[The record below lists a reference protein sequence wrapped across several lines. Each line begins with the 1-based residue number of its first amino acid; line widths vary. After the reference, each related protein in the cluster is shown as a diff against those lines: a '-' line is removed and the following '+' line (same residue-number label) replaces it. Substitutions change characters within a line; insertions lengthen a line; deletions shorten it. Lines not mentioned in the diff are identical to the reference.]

1 MGATGQHPN
10 DARQGT
16 AQALILVHRLDKRAV
31 WLPYRHAHAAL
42 PFAHAAPAHP
52 PGAFLTHHT
61 TATQPMQTAD
71 YIVIGAGIAGAS
83 IAWQLVQDGRS
94 SVLLLERESQPGYHT
109 TGRSAAL
116 YMATYGTPN
125 IQALTR
131 ASRAFYDAPP
141 LEFGADPI
149 LSPRGVIYVA
159 GPDQLDLLKRA
170 YDDARA
176 ASPNVEWVDK
186 PALLAQL
193 PCLKPEAVA
202 AGMSEP
208 EAADIDVH
216 ALHQGYL
223 RGLRQQ
229 GGQVLTQ
236 AEVVGLRKEGDAW
249 HVALADGRQLRGSTI
264 VNAAGAWADVVA
276 AMAGVPPI
284 GLEPRRRTA
293 FTFAVPEGMDAS
305 HWPAVIGIDESFY
318 FKPAAG
324 QLLGSP
330 ANADPTH
337 PHDVVPEELD
347 VATGIYH
354 IEELTTFQ
362 IRRPSHTWAGLRS
375 FVPDGDMVI
384 GWDNHVPGFFWLAGQ
399 GGYGI
404 QSAAGASL
412 LAKRLLRGEPLG
424 PELEAEGVEPQG
436 LSPARLR

>member
-1 MGATGQHPN
+1 M
-10 DARQGT
+10 
-16 AQALILVHRLDKRAV
+16 
-31 WLPYRHAHAAL
+31 
-42 PFAHAAPAHP
+42 
-52 PGAFLTHHT
+52 
-61 TATQPMQTAD
+61 ATQTAEF
-71 YIVIGAGIAGAS
+71 IVIGAGIAGAS
-83 IAWQLVQDGRS
+83 VAWQLAGS
-94 SVLLLERESQPGYHT
+94 GAGVLLLEREPQPGYHT

-131 ASRAFYDAPP
+131 ASRSFYDAPP
-141 LEFGADPI
+141 PEFGADPI
-149 LSPRGVIYVA
+149 LSPRGVVYVA
-159 GPDQLDLLKRA
+159 GPEQLALLKQT
-170 YDDARA
+170 YEEARA
-176 ASPNVEWVDK
+176 ISPNVEWLEQG
-186 PALLAQL
+186 ALLAQL
-193 PCLKPEAVA
+193 PCLRPEAVA

-223 RGLRQQ
+223 RGLRQR
-229 GGQVLTQ
+229 GGQLVTN
-236 AEVVGLRKEGDAW
+236 AEVTALMRTGDGW
-249 HVALADGRQLRGSTI
+249 RVALADSRVLSAPVV
-264 VNAAGAWADVVA
+264 VNAAGAWADEVA
-276 AMAGVPPI
+276 RLAGVPLI

-293 FTFAVPEGMDAS
+293 FTFALPDGMDAT

-318 FKPAAG
+318 FKPDAG

-347 VATGIYH
+347 VATGIFH
-354 IEELTTFQ
+354 IEAMTTFQ

-412 LAKRLLRGEPLG
+412 LARQLLLREPLADA
-424 PELEAEGVEPQG
+424 LVREGVDCAR
-436 LSPARLR
+436 LSPTRLR

>member
-1 MGATGQHPN
+1 MN
-10 DARQGT
+10 KGT
-16 AQALILVHRLDKRAV
+16 VMDK
-31 WLPYRHAHAAL
+31 L
-42 PFAHAAPAHP
+42 
-52 PGAFLTHHT
+52 
-61 TATQPMQTAD
+61 D

-83 IAWQLVQDGRS
+83 VAWELAGGAR
-94 SVLLLERESQPGYHT
+94 VLLLERESQPGYHT

-125 IQALTR
+125 ICALTR

-141 LEFGADPI
+141 PEFGDAPI
-149 LSPRGVIYVA
+149 LSPRGVVHVA
-159 GPDQLDLLKRA
+159 GPGQIDLLTQA
-170 YDDARA
+170 QDTARA
-176 ASPNVEWVDK
+176 AGSPVQWLEHAD
-186 PALLAQL
+186 LLALL

-202 AGMSEP
+202 AGLSEP
-208 EAADIDVH
+208 DAADIDVH

-223 RGLRQQ
+223 RGLRQR
-229 GGQVLTQ
+229 GGQLLTQ
-236 AEVVGLRKEGDAW
+236 AEVTALQRQGDAW
-249 HVALADGRQLRGSTI
+249 AVTLADGRVLQASSI

-276 AMAGVPPI
+276 GLAGVPPI

-305 HWPAVIGIDESFY
+305 HWPAVIAVDESFY
-318 FKPAAG
+318 FKPDAG

-347 VATGIYH
+347 VATGIYQ
-354 IEELTTFQ
+354 IEAMTQFQ

-375 FVPDGDMVI
+375 FVPDGDLVI
-384 GWDNHVPGFFWLAGQ
+384 GWDNHVPGFFWLAAQ

-404 QSAAGASL
+404 QRAAGAAW
-412 LAKRLLRGEPLG
+412 LARQLICREPLADA
-424 PELEAEGVEPQG
+424 LVREGVEVQG

>member
-1 MGATGQHPN
+1 M
-10 DARQGT
+10 
-16 AQALILVHRLDKRAV
+16 
-31 WLPYRHAHAAL
+31 
-42 PFAHAAPAHP
+42 
-52 PGAFLTHHT
+52 HHY
-61 TATQPMQTAD
+61 D
-71 YIVIGAGIAGAS
+71 FVIIGAGIAGAS
-83 IAWQLVQDGRS
+83 MGWELAGQRR
-94 SVLLLERESQPGYHT
+94 VLLLERESQPGYHT

-116 YMATYGTPN
+116 YSATYGTPN
-125 IQALTR
+125 IRALTR

-141 LEFGADPI
+141 PEFGGAPI
-149 LSPRGVIYVA
+149 LTPRGVVYLA
-159 GPDQLDLLKRA
+159 GPDQLDLLDAA
-170 YDDARA
+170 YAEILPLNPGVRRLTHD
-176 ASPNVEWVDK
+176 E
-186 PALLAQL
+186 LLAEL
-193 PCLKPEAVA
+193 PCLRPEAVA

-208 EAADIDVH
+208 EAADIDVN

-223 RGLRQQ
+223 RGLRQR
-229 GGQVLTQ
+229 GGQVLTH
-236 AEVVGLRKEGDAW
+236 AEVTAVRREGTAW
-249 HVALADGRQLRGSTI
+249 QVTLADGRVFAAPTI

-276 AMAGVPPI
+276 GLAGVPPI

-293 FTFAVPEGMDAS
+293 FTFPVPEGMDAT

-318 FKPAAG
+318 FKPDAG

-354 IEELTTFQ
+354 IEEMTRFQ

-404 QSAAGASL
+404 QSAAGASS
-412 LAKRLLRGEPLG
+412 LARQLLRGEPLAD
-424 PELEAEGVEPQG
+424 ELVREGVGVEG